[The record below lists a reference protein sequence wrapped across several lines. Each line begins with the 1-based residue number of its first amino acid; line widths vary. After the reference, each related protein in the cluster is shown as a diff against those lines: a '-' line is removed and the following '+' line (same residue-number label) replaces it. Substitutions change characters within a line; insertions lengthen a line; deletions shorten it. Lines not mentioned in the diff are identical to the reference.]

1 MCSAAFN
8 PFPTF
13 ATLGGRELQE
23 YAMSQNNP
31 IVPKPMIVG
40 QPVLIVI
47 DIQKGGFMPRP
58 TSSRLEFM
66 PDAVERMWR
75 AKTVVDAARAA
86 NIPIVFVKE
95 IHRDDMIDFGRE
107 LDGSESVHCL
117 ESSPY
122 SEFAF
127 EELEM
132 RPSDYRIAK
141 RRYSVFYGTE
151 MEILLKGLKAETLI
165 MVGGFTD
172 VCVHYSFVDA
182 HQGDY
187 YCRVVDDCVAGSSR
201 TAHDSALVAM
211 EYLQAGARR
220 SAAEIIQAFA
230 ARTAAAA

>member
-1 MCSAAFN
+1 MNQS
-8 PFPTF
+8 
-13 ATLGGRELQE
+13 
-23 YAMSQNNP
+23 NP

-40 QPVLIVI
+40 QPVVI
-47 DIQKGGFMPRP
+47 SVDISKGSFMARP
-58 TSSRLEFM
+58 ATSRLEFM
-66 PDAVERMWR
+66 ADATERMHQ
-75 AKTVVDAARAA
+75 AKRVIDAARAA
-86 NIPIVFVKE
+86 DIPVIFVKE
-95 IHRDDMIDFGRE
+95 VHRDNMIDFGRE

-117 ESSPY
+117 EGSPG

-132 RPSDYRIAK
+132 RPDDYKIAK
-141 RRYSVFYGTE
+141 RRYSVFYGTD

-165 MVGGFTD
+165 LVGGFTD

-187 YCRVVDDCVAGSSR
+187 YCRVVEDCVAGSSVA
-201 TAHDSALVAM
+201 AHDAALVAM

-220 SAAEIIQAFA
+220 QADEVIAAFA